1 MADDDDAAE
10 VALPLKVL
18 VLGDPAVGKTAYV
31 RRLVRGQGLLGEAGK
46 QSVPA
51 DCFKKGYKPSKGV
64 DFALKEFEVDG
75 RTARL
80 QVWDASGEHA
90 RRGEVPDVY
99 YQDAFGALLVYDI
112 TRPTTF
118 DTVLDWKRDIDER
131 MILPTGEAPPVL
143 LVGAKCDLETA
154 SADTAELDRFCAD
167 HVRRAA
173 SESTQNRHR
182 DHPAPS
188 LMETSRVDAARE
200 PENRGNTRNRRYAGL
215 LRLVRRE
222 RQDGLQRGHVRPLLS
237 GEDLG

>member
-1 MADDDDAAE
+1 MEDEAAE

-31 RRLVRGQGLLGEAGK
+31 RRLVRGQGSLGEAGK
-46 QSVPA
+46 QGAPA

-118 DTVLDWKRDIDER
+118 DTVLAWKRDIDER
-131 MILPTGEAPPVL
+131 MVGGNWLDANGQPTGPPVI

-167 HVRRAA
+167 HGFYGWFDVSARTGFNVDTCARCLA
-173 SESTQNRHR
+173 EKILDDEYNV
-182 DHPAPS
+182 DHKVAENARFRPADVFADDDEEGS
-188 LMETSRVDAARE
+188 WCAVA
-200 PENRGNTRNRRYAGL
+200 
-215 LRLVRRE
+215 
-222 RQDGLQRGHVRPLLS
+222 
-237 GEDLG
+237 

>member
-1 MADDDDAAE
+1 MDDDDAAE

-31 RRLVRGQGLLGEAGK
+31 RRLVRGQGMLGEAGK
-46 QSVPA
+46 QSVPS

-131 MILPTGEAPPVL
+131 MVLPTGEAPPVL

-167 HVRRAA
+167 HGFYGWFDVSAKTGFNVDTCARCLA
-173 SESTQNRHR
+173 EKILDDEYNI
-182 DHPAPS
+182 DHKVGENARFRPADVFAP
-188 LMETSRVDAARE
+188 DAEEGSWCAV
-200 PENRGNTRNRRYAGL
+200 A
-215 LRLVRRE
+215 
-222 RQDGLQRGHVRPLLS
+222 
-237 GEDLG
+237 